1 MNDLTPQEPR
11 KLPKLAGKEA
21 DPEKILEDYLAGK
34 KTEEIAERYGVTRQG
49 LGYWLRNNAENQWKE
64 AQVTLAIERKEKAE
78 DEFKAIRDEVDGAD
92 KDQRDR
98 LQLRLSLARESLKA
112 AQWDLERVCRRIYG
126 DDKVALNI
134 NGQAGMTVQLVS
146 FTTSPSSQPVIEG
159 QSKREID
166 VTP

>member
-1 MNDLTPQEPR
+1 MNVVPAEKKP
-11 KLPKLAGKEA
+11 LPKLAGKEA
-21 DPEKILEDYLAGK
+21 DPEQILADYLAGK

-49 LGYWLRNNAENQWKE
+49 LGYWLRNHAENQWKE

-92 KDQRDR
+92 KDTRER
-98 LQLRLSLARESLKA
+98 LQLRLSLARESLKS

-134 NGQAGMTVQLVS
+134 NGQGGMTVQLVS
-146 FTTSPSSQPVIEG
+146 FTTSPSSQPAIEG
-159 QSKREID
+159 EAKREID